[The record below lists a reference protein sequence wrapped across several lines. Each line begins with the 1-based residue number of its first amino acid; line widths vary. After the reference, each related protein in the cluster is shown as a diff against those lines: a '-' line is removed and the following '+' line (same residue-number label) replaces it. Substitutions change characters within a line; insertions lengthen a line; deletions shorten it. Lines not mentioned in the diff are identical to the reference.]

1 MEIIRSLSSMDSR
14 AAIEAALAEA
24 MDSLRLCRS
33 DNVGIRFLMPT
44 LMLLLGQYQE
54 AYDFI
59 KWHTKIYQESN
70 YDYGNMELPY
80 LDLHGAD
87 MPEDAMPVACGDVFY
102 TSSLV
107 SIKMVLVKAV
117 QDAIAA
123 HELAARASLPAV
135 VTDALGHSWHQM
147 GIRLADLKE
156 LHRKLTRQMMELFS
170 LAHTQNKHFWD
181 AMLDPF
187 PLIMAPEPPY
197 YSDGDANKVKMWVEQ
212 NAMLWHDHLDFI
224 REHLGKLN

>member
-1 MEIIRSLSSMDSR
+1 
-14 AAIEAALAEA
+14 
-24 MDSLRLCRS
+24 
-33 DNVGIRFLMPT
+33 MPT

-59 KWHTKIYQESN
+59 KWHTKVYQESN

-87 MPEDAMPVACGDVFY
+87 MTEDAMPVACGDVFY

-107 SIKMVLVKAV
+107 YIKMVLVKAV

-123 HELAARASLPAV
+123 HELATRASLPA
-135 VTDALGHSWHQM
+135 
-147 GIRLADLKE
+147 E

-197 YSDGDANKVKMWVEQ
+197 YSDGDANKVK
-212 NAMLWHDHLDFI
+212 I
-224 REHLGKLN
+224 RTPCCGTTTSISSVSTLGN